1 MYEKPRVNVKVEPR
15 STFTFTQGKLVIMV
29 SLDKKIGSS
38 VFSLFVCPC
47 FFFVCFF
54 VIVVV
59 FLLIKIIYLIVFTVT
74 LN

>member
-1 MYEKPRVNVKVEPR
+1 MYEKPRVNEKVEPR
-15 STFTFTQGKLVIMV
+15 STFTFTQGKSVIMV
-29 SLDKKIGSS
+29 SLDKKIGSI
-38 VFSLFVCPC
+38 VFCSFVCPC

-59 FLLIKIIYLIVFTVT
+59 FLLIKIYLIVFTVT